1 MSLKILS
8 SIFVIM
14 ILQTAF
20 AETVMKSNPK
30 SKEHSDETA
39 LKDLMNSQYFK
50 IKPNNQAEIKDLNG
64 FINFTNDTGTIN
76 CSFFKDKV
84 PPKAKL
90 ILASQSVW
98 ISDSGPA
105 KIKVDTTQ
113 ITDPNR
119 PQSMKLRLYRA
130 KDYIDLNCEFVSRIS
145 GSIDSIAQEEAQ
157 RAKCEVKGGFFTRYS
172 RKEYD
177 YACDYNLK
185 YADLKRVFT
194 SAGLNFEVRVEPP
207 EIAVMVLG
215 EDKPKLTEV
224 KKKSKRTPSSVKDK

>member
-1 MSLKILS
+1 
-8 SIFVIM
+8 M

-50 IKPNNQAEIKDLNG
+50 IKPNSQSEIKDLNG
-64 FINFTNDTGTIN
+64 FIQFTNDTGTIN

-105 KIKVDTTQ
+105 KYKNEFETH
-113 ITDPNR
+113 DPNR
-119 PQSMKLRLYRA
+119 PQSMKLRLYRS
-130 KDYIDLNCEFVSRIS
+130 KDHIDLNCEFVSRIS
-145 GSIDSIAQEEAQ
+145 GNLDSIAQEEAQ
-157 RAKCEVKGGFFTRYS
+157 RAKCEIKGGFFTRYS

-215 EDKPKLTEV
+215 EDKPKLTET
-224 KKKSKRTPSSVKDK
+224 KKKSKRTPSSVKGK